1 MGSPLLSWILS
12 LCTGLPHCVD
22 ALIIPLSL
30 WHIKLASLLSHF
42 PFDPHPELLPT
53 LQANLPPCKDS
64 DTMNQCPF
72 NSLMNSDTPHQT
84 VPYVNALLSLLG
96 LGDPLQGQLSTMWK
110 PLPPHLFS
118 SILLWPTSP
127 LRCPLYLQQAKPA
140 AFLHDTTL
148 YTSKLQH
155 PAWSTSFCHHSHY
168 PSQVPKFCASSLLLS
183 KPWTLC
189 SSHSVFD
196 CTF

>member
-30 WHIKLASLLSHF
+30 WHIKLAPLLSHF
-42 PFDPHPELLPT
+42 SFDPSPELLPT

-84 VPYVNALLSLLG
+84 VPYVNILLTLLG
-96 LGDPLQGQLSTMWK
+96 SRTGPTLYHVET
-110 PLPPHLFS
+110 LPPHLFS

-127 LRCPLYLQQAKPA
+127 LRCALYLQQAKPA
-140 AFLHDTTL
+140 AFLHDTPR

-155 PAWSTSFCHHSHY
+155 PAWSTSFYHHSRY
-168 PSQVPKFCASSLLLS
+168 PSQVPKFCASSLLPS
-183 KPWTLC
+183 KP
-189 SSHSVFD
+189 
-196 CTF
+196 